1 MDYEFVIDTYAW
13 VEYFRGSKEGA
24 VAKEYIETK
33 ICATSAV
40 TIAELSE
47 KYKKEDK
54 SFDKDFDFIVATT
67 KIISV
72 NAEIAISAGHINV
85 ENKKSIKNWGM
96 ADSLILATAKLLN
109 SKVVT
114 GDEHFKNLSEAVMLN

>member
-1 MDYEFVIDTYAW
+1 MDYEFVVDTYAW
-13 VEYFRGSKEGA
+13 IEYFRGSKEGL
-24 VAKEYIETK
+24 VAKEYIESKDCT
-33 ICATSAV
+33 TSAV

-72 NAEIAISAGHINV
+72 NAEIALTAGHINF
-85 ENKKSIKNWGM
+85 ENKKKIKNWGM
-96 ADSLILATAKLLN
+96 ADSIIFATAKSLN
-109 SKVVT
+109 AKVVT
-114 GDEHFKNLSEAVMLN
+114 GDEHFRTLSVAVMIR